1 MWNACSFLQHLPGR
15 DEVVLPPGGG
25 IVRIY
30 HVLVSANSR
39 AETVEELEGR
49 RKRGVV
55 QVRETLHADGCRA
68 GDAAAE
74 TEEFK
79 QRVAQDKSPKDK
91 DNLIRSIKDESKARV
106 AVYKALPD
114 GAYGEIELLGEAV
127 YKGLALQ
134 LLANAKIR
142 LWLEDLSLNLVHM
155 GWKDGPDYLGLKA
168 AQRRRLAQRRR
179 RLLQESSEDATA
191 ALALEDCRE
200 RLLVTGRGSAALE
213 HKSPFSGE
221 TPLIAQVQLGEY
233 DDVKR
238 LLQARADA
246 NAATACG
253 ERALLIAAKEGRED
267 LVELLAGFQ
276 AEVDGSDAT
285 GTTALIWASKEGHLA
300 AVQALLKVKAD
311 TGWQDQRG
319 YTSLHLASQSGHLK
333 VVQTLLQHGA
343 NVATREHGGRTSL
356 HEASYAGHL
365 DVVRTLVTH
374 GADVTARTEFGVTS
388 LHCASRT
395 GDCDQ
400 LALRLQDRIAVVRT
414 LVTHGADVV
423 ARTNDGDTPLE
434 YATNIEVK
442 KVLMELGAKYSLL
455 YAAEKN
461 MHKVVLDLI
470 KEGAEV
476 NEKNKHGSTSLHEA
490 CYAGHLDVVQTLL
503 QHGANVATM
512 TKRGYTSL
520 HEASY
525 AGHLDV
531 VQTLLKHGANVAT
544 MNKDGKTS
552 LHYACWQGHAAVV
565 QTLLQHGA
573 DVAARD
579 NNGDTPVDYAEVC
592 DKEVMKEEV
601 KAALLKHGADVAARD
616 TNGETKEVKAV
627 RKIRHALQREAE
639 AIVREAAEMEAK
651 VRKAIAAA
659 ARVMP
664 LEAQVRT

>member
-1 MWNACSFLQHLPGR
+1 VCVWQYPGEEETVWNACSFLQHLPGR

-25 IVRIY
+25 VVRIY

-49 RKRGVV
+49 RKRVVV
-55 QVRETLHADGCRA
+55 QVLDTLHADVCRA
-68 GDAAAE
+68 VDAAAA
-74 TEEFK
+74 TEEFQ
-79 QRVAQDKSPKDK
+79 QRVAQDKSPRDK
-91 DNLIRSIKDESKARV
+91 DNFIRSIKDESEARV

-142 LWLEDLSLNLVHM
+142 LWLEDPSLNLVHM

-168 AQRRRLAQRRR
+168 AQGRRLARRR
-179 RLLQESSEDATA
+179 RLLLQDSIPEDGLGRMCGKATA
-191 ALALEDCRE
+191 ALALEDCCE

-213 HKSPFSGE
+213 RKSPFSGE

-246 NAATACG
+246 NAATARG

-285 GTTALIWASKEGHLA
+285 GTTALIWASKGGHLA

-319 YTSLHLASQSGHLK
+319 YTSLHLASQSGHLA
-333 VVQTLLQHGA
+333 VVQTLLKHGA
-343 NVATREHGGRTSL
+343 NVATITKREHGGRTSL
-356 HEASYAGHL
+356 HEASHAGHL
-365 DVVRTLVTH
+365 LVVQTLLKH
-374 GADVTARTEFGVTS
+374 DADVAARTEFGATS
-388 LHCASRT
+388 LHYASRT
-395 GDCDQ
+395 GQ
-400 LALRLQDRIAVVRT
+400 TAVVQT
-414 LVTHGADVV
+414 LVKHGADVV

-434 YATNIEVK
+434 YATNSEVK
-442 KVLMELGAKYSLL
+442 RVLRELGAKYSLL
-455 YAAEKN
+455 YAAEKG
-461 MHKVVLDLI
+461 MHEVVLDLI

-476 NEKNKHGSTSLHEA
+476 NEQNKHGSTSLHEA
-490 CYAGHLDVVQTLL
+490 CYAGHLGVVQTLL
-503 QHGANVATM
+503 KHGANVATM

-525 AGHLDV
+525 AGHLRV

-544 MNKDGKTS
+544 MNQDGKTS
-552 LHYACWQGHAAVV
+552 LHYACWQGHAAVA
-565 QTLLQHGA
+565 QTLLKHGA

-579 NNGDTPVDYAEVC
+579 NNGETPVDYAEDC
-592 DKEVMKEEV
+592 DKEVKKEEV
-601 KAALLKHGADVAARD
+601 KAVLLKHGADVAAGD
-616 TNGETKEVKAV
+616 TNGETPVEYAGDCKDEDKKE
-627 RKIRHALQREAE
+627 
-639 AIVREAAEMEAK
+639 
-651 VRKAIAAA
+651 
-659 ARVMP
+659 
-664 LEAQVRT
+664 